1 MKNYRDDFKVRF
13 TKEPQYTIDEV
24 NKTVKCYLT
33 CDVIVPTSLSG
44 GQLMYNFR
52 TFAKGYAKCDD
63 NDKFN
68 PEIGKRIALARAES
82 KLYWKVR
89 TEVKL
94 AIRDAKQFIKAG
106 EKFICKTHRV
116 MKHNEKYI
124 ENYVKPQIVPEFDKE
139 MIKRAF
145 SEKAKSQPRDGMG
158 RFTACTDYNKTACTD
173 YNKTKDC
180 DKARDIK
187 NVQMTEK
194 TKDAPVKEN
203 SIRIHIN
210 RK

>member
-24 NKTVKCYLT
+24 NKNVKCYLT

-106 EKFICKTHRV
+106 KKFICKTHRV
-116 MKHNEKYI
+116 IDHNQNYI
-124 ENYVKPQIVPEFDKE
+124 KRLVEPKIVTEYDAD
-139 MIKRAF
+139 MIRRAF
-145 SEKAKSQPRDGMG
+145 SAKAKAQPRDEQG
-158 RFTACTDYNKTACTD
+158 RFTACTDYNSAKFYEKNRD
-173 YNKTKDC
+173 VTKKPHQC
-180 DKARDIK
+180 NRPCNEKGGSIK
-187 NVQMTEK
+187 IQ
-194 TKDAPVKEN
+194 
-203 SIRIHIN
+203 IN